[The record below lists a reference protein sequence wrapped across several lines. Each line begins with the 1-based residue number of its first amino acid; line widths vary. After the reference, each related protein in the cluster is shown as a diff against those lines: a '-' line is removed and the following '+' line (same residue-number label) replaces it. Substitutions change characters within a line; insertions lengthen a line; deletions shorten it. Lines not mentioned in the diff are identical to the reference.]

1 MFDKPFFP
9 PDQPWYVWTVVI
21 LCFVFWLLAYALI
34 IRWSFKD
41 KTFGMPIAALIGN
54 IAWEGLF
61 SHYFVPSFWLIQLG
75 NTAWVGLDVL
85 IFIAAWKYGPAD
97 FAEPFI
103 KRWLRTIMVVGVV
116 MTCWIEIPFT
126 RVYHDEHGYLLGWA
140 QAFMMAILFI
150 AMLVRRNSLKGQTI
164 YTALAMLLGNIA
176 AYLWCEYFPRH
187 ASAARSLGE
196 PGVPGRDGFL
206 QRRLRRDALAKMPGA
221 WGEPVETFLVG
232 VARTGPR
239 PGHRPIAGRG

>member
-1 MFDKPFFP
+1 MFNKPAFP

-21 LCFVFWLLAYALI
+21 LCFLFWLLAYALI
-34 IRWSFKD
+34 IRWSFKE

-61 SHYFVPSFWLIQLG
+61 SHYFVPSFWLIQVG

-103 KRWLRTIMVVGVV
+103 RRWLRTMMVLGVL
-116 MTCWIEIPFT
+116 MTFWIEIPFT

-164 YTALAMLLGNIA
+164 YTALAMLAGNIA
-176 AYLWCEYFPRH
+176 AYLWCEYFPDTPPLLDH
-187 ASAARSLGE
+187 S
-196 PGVPGRDGFL
+196 VN
-206 QRRLRRDALAKMPGA
+206 LA
-221 WGEPVETFLVG
+221 FLVG
-232 VARTGPR
+232 TGFFNLVYVAMLWQKCRELGVNPWKR
-239 PGHRPIAGRG
+239 FW

>member
-1 MFDKPFFP
+1 MKSRRVMLLITHKEHPKTSGERAVHLGALDPLGRRCRDGAVTHGPPRSPSKIMFNKPAFP

-34 IRWSFKD
+34 IRWSFKE

-103 KRWLRTIMVVGVV
+103 KRWLRTIMVVGVL
-116 MTCWIEIPFT
+116 MTLWIEIPFT
-126 RVYHDEHGYLLGWA
+126 R
-140 QAFMMAILFI
+140 
-150 AMLVRRNSLKGQTI
+150 
-164 YTALAMLLGNIA
+164 
-176 AYLWCEYFPRH
+176 
-187 ASAARSLGE
+187 
-196 PGVPGRDGFL
+196 
-206 QRRLRRDALAKMPGA
+206 
-221 WGEPVETFLVG
+221 
-232 VARTGPR
+232 
-239 PGHRPIAGRG
+239 